1 MTLSENAFAVLGA
14 TPCDNRRI
22 LNQKADEAAL
32 LGGGDTEA
40 ALNQLMQMNR
50 RIAAEL
56 RWFPAS
62 SPEAAD
68 NFLSYARALAEG
80 RQACVPP
87 MLGLGSTL
95 AQANA
100 LAALFEI
107 WPAMQKE
114 LFIGLCRALDAIL
127 SRVNVEETL
136 RAINADRTAGGWET
150 IPDVPTLLG
159 PLNERLRELCAPA
172 AQAAAKLDKSIAAT
186 TMKELFGPGGI
197 DVQGNVAEAVSNAYA
212 MRIHEKAE
220 KYNQAIHRQMDE
232 MRAANRA
239 NAGSLVSL
247 RSTVDTWCSLTAP
260 LRMRPGEARNEAKS
274 IALGIRNL
282 IVDYVNKSEPVQKT
296 KKVNIP
302 IFNGYKTLT
311 IQYKSQRDYVD
322 RALQLS
328 IWLMNAFP
336 EQDELRACLSDDIR
350 TLNEIL
356 RKEEMMLANAEAN
369 AR

>member
-80 RQACVPP
+80 RRASVPP

-107 WPAMQKE
+107 WPAMQKD

-127 SRVNVEETL
+127 SQVNVEETL

-159 PLNERLRELCAPA
+159 PLNERLRELCAPV
-172 AQAAAKLDKSIAAT
+172 AQAAAKLDKHIAAA
-186 TMKELFGPGGI
+186 TMKELFGPGGV
-197 DVQGNVAEAVSNAYA
+197 DVQGNVAEAASNAYA
-212 MRIHEKAE
+212 IRIHEKAE
-220 KYNQAIHRQMDE
+220 KYIQSIHRQMNE
-232 MRAANRA
+232 MKAASRIS
-239 NAGSLVSL
+239 AGSMDSL
-247 RSTVDTWCSLTAP
+247 RTTVDMWCSLTAP

-274 IALGIRNL
+274 IGLGIRNL

-296 KKVNIP
+296 KTITIP
-302 IFNGYKTLT
+302 VFNGYKTVT
-311 IQYKSQRDYVD
+311 IQYKSQKDYVD
-322 RALQLS
+322 HAFHLS
-328 IWLMNAFP
+328 MWLSNVFP
-336 EQDELRACLSDDIR
+336 EQDELRARLSEDMR

-356 RKEEMMLANAEAN
+356 HKEELMLANAEAN